1 MSKQRDYVRACG
13 GMVTVHGGGGGEG
26 DVALWRWGRHNSRVT
41 MTEQGHN
48 NDGSAGEHQS
58 REDVIRA
65 EGLGRSSERLSLI
78 HI

>member
-1 MSKQRDYVRACG
+1 
-13 GMVTVHGGGGGEG
+13 
-26 DVALWRWGRHNSRVT
+26 

-65 EGLGRSSERLSLI
+65 EGLGRSSERRGGGERDFRAETMLQQGDSVRASGRCQSSGTLI
-78 HI
+78 ELGDSGREGKR